1 MNLGHNSFC
10 CALLFTA
17 ALLARPCSLLA
28 QSTTNGSMR
37 AQVTVE
43 NWDKGGAISHWTYL
57 HACGVSPTA
66 IIRRGGATLDLPVQL
81 LPEIGAL
88 KVLGANQK
96 GQTLD
101 QFINNGAVDG
111 CIVLHAGRIVYEKY
125 PTMRPNDLHLM
136 MSVGKVFVST
146 ALALLEE
153 QGRIDLQAPVER
165 YLPELKGSGWEG
177 IRLRDVADMRSGME
191 GAETGNDAYRNPA
204 HKQYQLEA
212 TLGWQPITAAN
223 MPDAVRRGDLLAF
236 LATLRREHTPGE
248 TWAYV
253 SANTSVLGEVI
264 SRVTGQKLAEVISDL
279 IWRHIGAEQ
288 DAQLIEN
295 KRGFPIA
302 AGGMSMT
309 LRDLARFGLAFAKHP
324 PSSGTQIISDQ
335 ILERIF
341 NSRGGTADAHGML
354 PLTYQWDLV
363 SNQHRSPATARSNWQ
378 AGGQSDFHAE
388 LNFF

>member
-1 MNLGHNSFC
+1 
-10 CALLFTA
+10 
-17 ALLARPCSLLA
+17 
-28 QSTTNGSMR
+28 MR
-37 AQVTVE
+37 SQVTVE

-57 HACGVSPTA
+57 HTGEVSPTT

-81 LPEIGAL
+81 RPEIGAL
-88 KVLGANQK
+88 KVSDPNQK
-96 GQTLD
+96 EQTPD
-101 QFINNGAVDG
+101 QCINSGAIDG

-177 IRLRDVADMRSGME
+177 VSLRDVADMRSGIE
-191 GAETGNDAYRNPA
+191 GAETSNDAYRNPA
-204 HKQYQLEA
+204 HKEYQLEA

-223 MPDAVRRGDLLAF
+223 LPDAVRRGDLLAF
-236 LATLRREHTPGE
+236 LATFRREHAPGE

-264 SRVTGQKLAEVISDL
+264 SRVTGQKLAEVISHL

-288 DAQLIEN
+288 DAQLAEN
-295 KRGFPIA
+295 KRGFPVA
-302 AGGMSMT
+302 GGGMSMT
-309 LRDLARFGLAFAKHP
+309 LRDLARFGLTFTRHP
-324 PSSGTQIISDQ
+324 PSSGTRIISDQ

-341 NSRGGTADAHGML
+341 TSRGGTADAHGML
-354 PLTYQWDLV
+354 PLTYQWGLV
-363 SNQHRSPATARSNWQ
+363 SNQHELAKGGWAGQLLYINRDKDVVVAYCGTNQSADPKLEPLPCRIIART
-378 AGGQSDFHAE
+378 
-388 LNFF
+388 FF

>member
-1 MNLGHNSFC
+1 MNQPITAKLKAATYSYW
-10 CALLFTA
+10 LLLTLVPVIA
-17 ALLARPCSLLA
+17 ASLLRA
-28 QSTTNGSMR
+28 QAVAPSSMR
-37 AQVTVE
+37 EQVTVE
-43 NWDKGGAISHWTYL
+43 NWDKGGAISHWAYL
-57 HACGVSPTA
+57 HAGEFAPTA

-81 LPEIGAL
+81 RPEIGAL
-88 KVLGANQK
+88 KVLGSNQK
-96 GQTLD
+96 EQTLD

-153 QGRIDLQAPVER
+153 QGRIDLQASIER

-177 IRLRDVADMRSGME
+177 ISLRDVADMRSGME
-191 GAETGNDAYRNPA
+191 GAETSNDAYRNPA
-204 HKQYQLEA
+204 HKEYQLEA
-212 TLGWQPITAAN
+212 TLGWEPTTAAN
-223 MPDAVRRGDLLAF
+223 LPDAVQIGDLLGF

-264 SRVTGQKLAEVISDL
+264 SRVTGQKLADVISDL
-279 IWRHIGAEQ
+279 IWRHIGAEL
-288 DAQLIEN
+288 DAQMIEN

-309 LRDLARFGLAFAKHP
+309 LRDLARFGLAFTKHP
-324 PSSGTQIISDQ
+324 PPSGTPIISDQ
-335 ILERIF
+335 IQERIF
-341 NSRGGTADAHGML
+341 T
-354 PLTYQWDLV
+354 
-363 SNQHRSPATARSNWQ
+363 
-378 AGGQSDFHAE
+378 
-388 LNFF
+388 